1 MKAYDATM
9 KKKAEAAAAAREA
22 RAAKAAERE
31 AAKREK
37 EAAKCVRVE
46 EEEESSDSSSRD
58 PCISADSTLT
68 VLADGR
74 PIERHMRHVTA
85 GDVVATGDPASPFR
99 RVNRVWRSGSR
110 GGTFEAEMFEL
121 GPRCRLTRGH
131 PVLLKGGWKL
141 PEALGIES
149 ARLQQDTLCI
159 RVVRALEHTHGRT
172 LTFAPYHRPTPSHL
186 SDNLELEGHVDT
198 VLVGAANG
206 VGGVVCACVGR
217 YCGEAC
223 YGWSVWT
230 RKTMPCD
237 EPGCTR
243 CEVRFT
249 SLHTFTS
256 ASLPFARCEIAVSPE
271 LDFASLDVMR
281 PAVFHGPYEAY

>member
-1 MKAYDATM
+1 MRG
-9 KKKAEAAAAAREA
+9 ARPA
-22 RAAKAAERE
+22 R
-31 AAKREK
+31 
-37 EAAKCVRVE
+37 
-46 EEEESSDSSSRD
+46 
-58 PCISADSTLT
+58 L
-68 VLADGR
+68 
-74 PIERHMRHVTA
+74 
-85 GDVVATGDPASPFR
+85 
-99 RVNRVWRSGSR
+99 
-110 GGTFEAEMFEL
+110 
-121 GPRCRLTRGH
+121 
-131 PVLLKGGWKL
+131 LLKGGWKL

-217 YCGEAC
+217 YCGESC

-237 EPGCTR
+237 DPGCAR
-243 CEVRFT
+243 CEV
-249 SLHTFTS
+249 
-256 ASLPFARCEIAVSPE
+256 AVRKE

-281 PAVFHGPYEAY
+281 PDVFHGPYEAY